1 MNQLHHLGYF
11 PGVFYYY
18 YWRHNLYATAITYKI
33 LIMVCHHYQYAFS
46 SAFQKSRYLSINF
59 ILLIALLLLW
69 EFYHISK
76 ATMIYIYYFYL
87 FCLTYYFFHLMLFLL
102 PCCWVQFVKIL
113 FIHLLKPIYELTK
126 IVSNYIFHIVLWL
139 QNCNM
144 DFFMQLILLL
154 QWKCY
159 FFFPE
164 SYINSFSC
172 LQFSMVD

>member
-33 LIMVCHHYQYAFS
+33 LIMVCHHYQYVFS

-59 ILLIALLLLW
+59 ILLILL
-69 EFYHISK
+69 
-76 ATMIYIYYFYL
+76 YFYFGSFIRFPRL
-87 FCLTYYFFHLMLFLL
+87 PWFIFIISTCFKGLTYYFFHLMLFLL

-113 FIHLLKPIYELTK
+113 FIHLLKSIYELTK

-159 FFFPE
+159 FFF
-164 SYINSFSC
+164 
-172 LQFSMVD
+172 QRAT